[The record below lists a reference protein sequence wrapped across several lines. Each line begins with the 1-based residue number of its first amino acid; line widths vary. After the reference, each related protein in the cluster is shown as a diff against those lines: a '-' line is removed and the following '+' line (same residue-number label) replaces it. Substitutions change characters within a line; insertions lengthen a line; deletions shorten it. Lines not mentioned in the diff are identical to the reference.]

1 MTITSRLAGASL
13 IAGML
18 AGCGGGSTSG
28 TLTPSPHSGTS
39 ATSSVTLNIV
49 VPSPA
54 SVSSAHRTPQYVS
67 AATKSATVTIT
78 PAGGAAGAPVVVNCT
93 LNACTG
99 TITAPVGS
107 DTFDVQLLDQPG
119 GTGNV
124 LSRGSTVNTIVAN
137 QSNSVNLTF
146 DPVVKTIKLA
156 LVTSSLPAGTAATDT
171 LNITAQDAQGMIII
185 GPGSYVDAAGN
196 PLTITV
202 AKTDDNH
209 LGAGSGTTTLGPV
222 SITGPSNTSAPIT
235 YNGGAM
241 NATAYT
247 ATVTGGAAIATVP
260 ATLTFT
266 PTLVAMYPAPANSE
280 PAAIV
285 AGPDGNLW
293 TIGSAKPGGKTL
305 LKISTSGTFTGFSSM
320 SGDGIAV
327 GPDGKLWFGGFG
339 NGNVSNATTA
349 GVVTDNVAA
358 VGGFTEGMTLLADGS
373 IWIADTTGRIV
384 KTSISAPATIFAY
397 PTSAGTYPNS
407 IKLGPDGNLWFTEY
421 FGTSIA
427 RITTGG
433 TITEFDT
440 GGGTTNLA
448 VGPDNNV
455 WFTQRVMNRVGY
467 ILPGAPN
474 TVTTFP
480 IPGGGDPRGIVSGP
494 DGNLWF
500 TEQANKKIGR
510 VSTTGTFTIIDV
522 PNAVSELLSIA
533 VGPDG
538 NLWFTDYGGAIGKIV
553 W

>member
-18 AGCGGGSTSG
+18 AGCGGGTGG
-28 TLTPSPHSGTS
+28 TLTPSPRSGTS
-39 ATSSVTLNIV
+39 ATSSVTLNVV
-49 VPSPA
+49 VPSQA
-54 SVSSAHRTPQYVS
+54 SVSSAGRAPRYVS
-67 AATKSATVTIT
+67 AATKSATVTVT
-78 PAGGAAGAPVVVNCT
+78 PAGGAAGAPVVVNCA

-107 DTFDVQLLDQPG
+107 DTFDVLLYDQTG

-124 LSRGSTVNTIVAN
+124 LSRGSTVQAIVAN
-137 QSNSVNLTF
+137 QTNSVNLTF
-146 DPVVKTIKLA
+146 DPVVKTVKLA

-171 LNITAQDAQGMIII
+171 LNVTAQDAQGMIIV

-209 LGAGSGTTTLGPV
+209 QGAGSGTTTLGPV
-222 SITGPSNTSAPIT
+222 SIKSPSNASAPIT

-247 ATVTGGAAIATVP
+247 AAVTGGAAIATVP

-266 PTLVAMYPAPANSE
+266 PSLVALYPTPANSF
-280 PAAIV
+280 PGAIV

-293 TIGSAKPGGKTL
+293 SIGDSKPGGSTI
-305 LKISTSGTFTGFSSM
+305 LKISTSGTFTGFSSHA
-320 SGDGIAV
+320 GDGIAV
-327 GPDGKLWFGGFG
+327 GPDGKIWFGGFG
-339 NGNVSNATTA
+339 GGYVGNVTTA
-349 GVVTDNVAA
+349 GVVTDLFAQ
-358 VGGFTEGMTLLADGS
+358 VGGFTDGIALLADGS
-373 IWIADTTGRIV
+373 IWVADTNGRIV
-384 KTSISAPATIFAY
+384 KTSIAAPATNVAY
-397 PTSAGTYPNS
+397 PTSAGSYPND
-407 IKLGPDGNLWFTEY
+407 IKLGPDGNLWFTELL
-421 FGTSIA
+421 GTSIA
-427 RITTGG
+427 RITPGG
-433 TITEFDT
+433 AITEFGT
-440 GGGTTNLA
+440 GGGTHGLA

-455 WFTQRVMNRVGY
+455 WFTQRDISRVGY

-480 IPGGGDPRGIVSGP
+480 LPGGGDPRAIVSGP

-500 TEQANKKIGR
+500 AEQGNKKIGR
-510 VSTTGTFTIIDV
+510 VSTTGTFTFIDV
-522 PNAVSELLSIA
+522 PNVTNEIYSIA

>member
-13 IAGML
+13 IAAML
-18 AGCGGGSTSG
+18 AGCGGGTGG
-28 TLTPSPHSGTS
+28 TLTPPPRSVTN
-39 ATSSVTLNIV
+39 AASSVTLNIV
-49 VPSPA
+49 VPSAA
-54 SVSSAHRTPQYVS
+54 STSSARRAPRYVS

-78 PAGGAAGAPVVVNCT
+78 PAGGAAGAPTVVNCA
-93 LNACTG
+93 LNTCSG

-107 DTFDVQLLDQPG
+107 DTFDVQLYDQTG

-124 LSRGSTVNTIVAN
+124 LSRGSTVQTVVAN
-137 QSNSVNLTF
+137 QTNNVNLTF

-156 LVTSSLPAGTAATDT
+156 LVTASLPAGTAATDT
-171 LNITAQDAQGMIII
+171 LNITAQDAQGMIIV
-185 GPGSYVDAAGN
+185 GPGKYVDAAGN

-202 AKTDDNH
+202 TKTDDNH
-209 LGAGSGTTTLGPV
+209 QGAGSGTTTLGPV
-222 SITGPSNTSAPIT
+222 TITGPSNTQAPIT

-247 ATVTGGAAIATVP
+247 ATVTGGAAIATAP

-266 PTLVAMYPAPANSE
+266 PTLVAFYPTPANSF
-280 PAAIV
+280 PTAIV

-293 TIGSAKPGGKTL
+293 TAGDHKPGGFNI
-305 LKISTSGTFTGFSSM
+305 LKISTSGTFTGYTSAA
-320 SGDGIAV
+320 GADIAV

-339 NGNVSNATTA
+339 GGNVSNITTA
-349 GVVTDNVAA
+349 GVVTDGVAL
-358 VGGFTEGMTLLADGS
+358 VGGSTNGLTVLADGS
-373 IWIADTTGRIV
+373 IWITDTTGRIV
-384 KTSISAPATIFAY
+384 QTSISAPATNVAY
-397 PTSAGTYPNS
+397 PTSASVYPDR

-433 TITEFDT
+433 AITEFDT

-455 WFTQRVMNRVGY
+455 WFTQRVMSRVGY

-480 IPGGGDPRGIVSGP
+480 IPGGGDPSGIVKGP

-500 TEQANKKIGR
+500 TEQKNQKIGR
-510 VSTTGTFTIIDV
+510 VSTTGTFTMIDT
-522 PNAVSELLSIA
+522 PNTTSDVSSIT

>member
-1 MTITSRLAGASL
+1 MTIISRLAGASL

-18 AGCGGGSTSG
+18 AGCGGGSTGG
-28 TLTPSPHSGTS
+28 TLTPSPRSGTS
-39 ATSSVTLNIV
+39 ATSSVTFRVV

-54 SVSSAHRTPQYVS
+54 SVSASRRAPRYVS
-67 AATKSATVTIT
+67 TATKSATVIVT
-78 PAGGAAGAPVVVNCT
+78 PAGGAAGAPVVANCA
-93 LNACTG
+93 LG
-99 TITAPVGS
+99 TCSGVVTAPVGS
-107 DTFDVQLLDQPG
+107 DTFDVRLYDQPG
-119 GTGNV
+119 GTGGL
-124 LSRGSTVNTIVAN
+124 LSRGSAVQTVLAN
-137 QSNSVNLTF
+137 QTNSVNLTF
-146 DPVVKTIKLA
+146 DPVVASVVLTLS
-156 LVTSSLPAGTAATDT
+156 TSALPAGTAATDT
-171 LNITAQDAQGMIII
+171 LNVIARDAQNMTIV
-185 GPGSYVDAAGN
+185 GPGIYVDAAGN

-209 LGAGSGTTTLGPV
+209 SGAGSGTTTLGPV
-222 SITGPSNTSAPIT
+222 SITGPSVTSVPIA

-241 NATAYT
+241 NATTYA
-247 ATVTGGAAIATVP
+247 ATVNGGAAISATP

-266 PTLVAMYPAPANSE
+266 PTLVAFYPTPANSF
-280 PAAIV
+280 PTAIV

-293 TIGSAKPGGKTL
+293 TAGDRKPGGFNI
-305 LKISTSGTFTGFSSM
+305 LKISTSGTFTGYTSAA
-320 SGDGIAV
+320 GADIAV

-339 NGNVSNATTA
+339 GGNVSNITTA
-349 GVVTDNVAA
+349 GVVTDGVAL
-358 VGGFTEGMTLLADGS
+358 VGGSTNGLTVLADGS
-373 IWIADTTGRIV
+373 IWITDTTGRIV
-384 KTSISAPATIFAY
+384 QTSISAPATNVAY
-397 PTSAGTYPNS
+397 PTSANVYPDR

-433 TITEFDT
+433 AITEFDT
-440 GGGTTNLA
+440 SGGTTNLA

-455 WFTQRVMNRVGY
+455 WFTQRVMSRVGY

-480 IPGGGDPRGIVSGP
+480 IPGGGDPSGIVKGP

-500 TEQANKKIGR
+500 TEQKNQKIGR
-510 VSTTGTFTIIDV
+510 VSTTGTFTMIDT
-522 PNAVSELLSIA
+522 PNTTSDVSSIT

>member
-18 AGCGGGSTSG
+18 AGCGGGTNG
-28 TLTPSPHSGTS
+28 TLTPSPRSGTS
-39 ATSSVTLNIV
+39 ATSSVTLRIV

-54 SVSSAHRTPQYVS
+54 SASSSRRTPRYVS
-67 AATKSATVTIT
+67 AATKSATVVVT
-78 PAGGAAGAPVVVNCT
+78 PAGSGAAAPVVVNCA
-93 LNACTG
+93 LNTCSG
-99 TITAPVGS
+99 TIAAPVGS
-107 DTFDVQLLDQPG
+107 DTFDVQLYDQTG

-124 LSRGSTVNTIVAN
+124 LSRGSTVQAVVAN
-137 QSNSVNLTF
+137 QTNSVNLTF
-146 DPVVKTIKLA
+146 DPVVKTVKLA

-171 LNITAQDAQGMIII
+171 LNITAQDAQGMIIV

-202 AKTDDNH
+202 TKTDDNH
-209 LGAGSGTTTLGPV
+209 QGAGSGATTLGPV
-222 SITGPSNTSAPIT
+222 TITGPSNTQAPIT

-241 NATAYT
+241 NATAYA
-247 ATVTGGAAIATVP
+247 ATVTGGAAIATAP

-266 PTLVAMYPAPANSE
+266 PTLVAFYPTPANSF
-280 PAAIV
+280 PTAIV

-293 TIGSAKPGGKTL
+293 TAGDRKPGGFNI
-305 LKISTSGTFTGFSSM
+305 LKISTSGTFTGYTSAA
-320 SGDGIAV
+320 GADIAV

-339 NGNVSNATTA
+339 GGNVSNITTA
-349 GVVTDNVAA
+349 GVVTDGVAL
-358 VGGFTEGMTLLADGS
+358 VGGSTNGLTVLADGS
-373 IWIADTTGRIV
+373 IWITDTTGRIV
-384 KTSISAPATIFAY
+384 QTSISAPATNVAY
-397 PTSAGTYPNS
+397 PTSANVYPYR

-433 TITEFDT
+433 AITEFDT

-455 WFTQRVMNRVGY
+455 WFTQRVMSRVGY

-474 TVTTFP
+474 TVTTFAV
-480 IPGGGDPRGIVSGP
+480 PGGGDPSGIVSGP

-500 TEQANKKIGR
+500 TEQKSQKIGR
-510 VSTTGTFTIIDV
+510 VSTTGTFTMIDT
-522 PNAVSELLSIA
+522 PNTTSDVSSIA